1 MLKTFTDS
9 QFHYALLIWSSIKNY
24 IFQMQKSRQKQESHL
39 PVKWIQ
45 QKLAWRFLVTEIFR
59 SACKGNPESMRSTLV
74 IKTYNIISGE
84 TPFCGCHLQSV
95 QCTQWIPCI
104 LMVHLFGISFLILLD
119 LVYQYL
125 WLVTGKGTKRENA
138 VKCVFYLDVM

>member
-1 MLKTFTDS
+1 M
-9 QFHYALLIWSSIKNY
+9 
-24 IFQMQKSRQKQESHL
+24 
-39 PVKWIQ
+39 
-45 QKLAWRFLVTEIFR
+45 TEIFR
-59 SACKGNPESMRSTLV
+59 SVCKGNPESMRSTLV

-84 TPFCGCHLQSV
+84 TPFCGYHLQSV
-95 QCTQWIPCI
+95 QCTQRIPCI

-125 WLVTGKGTKRENA
+125 RLVAGKGTNRDKTLFQNA